1 MKKITAVFVSV
12 LGIALLL
19 IFPKEVSEGI
29 KTGLE
34 NSARLL
40 VPSLFPFMVLSSFMI
55 RSDAYEYIGKIFF
68 PLARILRISE
78 GAVSAVVLSFIG
90 GFPVGA
96 KCVRLL
102 YGSGKI
108 DMGEAERMMDFC
120 VCSGPAFLI
129 TAVGVIMTGN
139 VMSGVILYVSQ
150 IMSGLILGIISGF
163 FSKNDNKK
171 RSVSSFENETDLIN
185 AFIDSSADGARAIIE
200 LTGLVAIFSAVMSV
214 IFSIG
219 VESKI
224 IVIFLE
230 VTAAC
235 KSITGSG
242 GALWMVSLAAGYGGM
257 CVHFQIFALLKD
269 MGISR
274 LRFEIFRI
282 ANAFL
287 SSLITYVICMCFDVS
302 VQTFAISENTNAEI
316 TSTSIMGAVSLV
328 VMSAIF
334 LMSLEQKN
342 KMKLQT

>member
-34 NSARLL
+34 NSVRLL

-55 RSDAYEYIGKIFF
+55 RSNAYEYIGKIFF
-68 PLARILRISE
+68 PLAKIFRLPES
-78 GAVSAVVLSFIG
+78 AVSAVVLSFVG

-102 YGSGKI
+102 YVSGKI
-108 DMGEAERMMDFC
+108 SHNEAERMMDFC

-129 TAVGVIMTGN
+129 TAVGVMMTGN
-139 VMSGVILYVSQ
+139 VMSGVILYISQ
-150 IMSGLILGIISGF
+150 IISGVILGIVSGF
-163 FSKNDNKK
+163 FNKNCNEK
-171 RSVSSFENETDLIN
+171 RSVSTSESETDLIN
-185 AFIDSSADGARAIIE
+185 AFIASSADGARAIIE
-200 LTGLVAIFSAVMSV
+200 LTGLVAIFSAVMNV
-214 IFSIG
+214 ISSIG
-219 VESKI
+219 IESRVM
-224 IVIFLE
+224 VIFLE
-230 VTAAC
+230 VTTAC
-235 KSITGSG
+235 KSITGAG

-257 CVHFQIFALLKD
+257 CVHFQIFALLED

-274 LRFEIFRI
+274 LRFEIFRVV
-282 ANAFL
+282 NAIL
-287 SSLITYVICMCFDVS
+287 SSVITYVICIWFDLS

-334 LMSLEQKN
+334 LLSLEQKN